1 MASSLSRTFV
11 AAAAFAASAWVG
23 LGAAEA
29 APLAVTQQ
37 GRLFDSEGNPVA
49 GTLDVEFAVYAN
61 EGDAVPIW
69 SEVHSITFDDGFFSV
84 SLGSVTPLENDTFD
98 GSVRWV
104 GVTVG
109 SDPEMSPRAPVL
121 SVPYA
126 LSAEN
131 ATGDITPSSVTI
143 PGYGLVINAQGEWVG
158 DPSGLQGP
166 QGPPG
171 AQGIQGPQGPAGAMG
186 ATGPQGA
193 AGPQGPQGPAGP
205 QGPTGATGPQG
216 PAGPQGNPGPA
227 GPAGATGATGP
238 QGPAGPV
245 GATGPQGPAGPTGA
259 TGATG
264 PAGPAGATG
273 PAGPQGPSG
282 VVGQGFA
289 SGFATAPTAST
300 AFISP
305 TVSVTITAG
314 QKIFVSSNAAL
325 GAGANAATSLN
336 LYICYQSGTLTT
348 FGGGTFGL
356 TAAANQRQLYGLSA
370 VITGLSAGT
379 YLVGLCGASSNA
391 ANWTNNEYAYNS
403 AIVFN

>member
-1 MASSLSRTFV
+1 MASSLFRALV
-11 AAAAFAASAWVG
+11 AAAV
-23 LGAAEA
+23 LGGGMWLGSGTAEA
-29 APLAVTQQ
+29 APLALTQQ
-37 GRLFDSEGNPVA
+37 GRLFGSDGNPVA
-49 GTLDVEFAVYAN
+49 GTLDVEFAIYAN
-61 EGDAVPIW
+61 EGDAVPLW
-69 SEVHSITFDDGFFSV
+69 SEVHSVTFDDGFFSV
-84 SLGSVTPLENDTFD
+84 SLGSLTPLDPDTFD

-131 ATGDITPSSVTI
+131 ATGDITPSSITI

-171 AQGIQGPQGPAGAMG
+171 PQGIQGPQGPAGAMG
-186 ATGPQGA
+186 STGPQGA

-205 QGPTGATGPQG
+205 QGATGATGPQG

-227 GPAGATGATGP
+227 GPAGAAGATGP
-238 QGPAGPV
+238 QGPAGP
-245 GATGPQGPAGPTGA
+245 AGPAGA
-259 TGATG
+259 TGAQG

-282 VVGQGFA
+282 VVGQGF
-289 SGFATAPTAST
+289 STGSATVGST
-300 AFISP
+300 LAFIGP
-305 TVSVTITAG
+305 TVSVTVAAG
-314 QKIFVSSNAAL
+314 QKVYVSSNAAL
-325 GAGANAATSLN
+325 GANATAATSLN
-336 LYICYQSGTLTT
+336 IYICYQSGSITQVG
-348 FGGGTFGL
+348 FGSFGL
-356 TAAANQRQLYGLSA
+356 TAAANQRQMYGLSA

-379 YLVGLCGASSNA
+379 YLVGLCGSSTNS
-391 ANWTNNEYAYNS
+391 ANWTNNEYGYTS
-403 AIVFN
+403 ALVFN